1 MSNPPTHLPLDH
13 ITIVL
18 QRPRYAEN
26 IGSVAR
32 AAWNMGL
39 TRLTAVNPEN
49 TDPERMHRLAT
60 RMAAGLLER
69 MTVFDSLAEALAPFQ
84 YVIGTT
90 ARLGGERRQLIS
102 PAEAAQT
109 VRSLGPDNRIALL
122 FGPEDRGL
130 SNEDL
135 QFCQA
140 TVHIPTASAGS
151 LNLAQAVL
159 VLGYEIFQAHRVRSG
174 AAEKPADAGWSRT
187 RSIEAGR
194 SFRNPP
200 LATSLELEGMYSHLQ
215 EVLQLMDFLD
225 RENPE
230 HWMLSIRRFLSRVR
244 LYSHEVRMIRGICRQ
259 LKWFVKTQKESSAGS
274 KENG

>member
-1 MSNPPTHLPLDH
+1 MSALSLHLPLDH

-39 TRLTAVNPEN
+39 TRLIAVNPEN

-60 RMAAGLLER
+60 RMASGLLER
-69 MTVFDSLAEALAPFQ
+69 MTIFDSLERALAPFQ

-90 ARLGGERRQLIS
+90 ARLGGERRQLTT
-102 PAEAAQT
+102 PAKAAQT
-109 VRSLGPDNRIALL
+109 IKSLGPDNRVALL

-130 SNEDL
+130 RNEDL
-135 QFCQA
+135 RFCQA
-140 TVHIPTASAGS
+140 TVHIPTATEGS

-159 VLGYEIFQAHRVRSG
+159 ILGYEIFQAHRIRAG
-174 AAEKPADAGWSRT
+174 ASEKAEDAGWSKT

-194 SFRNPP
+194 SFRNPS
-200 LATSLELEGMYSHLQ
+200 LATSLELEGMYAHLE
-215 EVLQLMDFLD
+215 EVLQMMDFLD
-225 RENPE
+225 RHNPG
-230 HWMLSIRRFLSRVR
+230 HWMMSIRRFLSRVR
-244 LYSHEVRMIRGICRQ
+244 LYDHEVRMIRGVCRQ
-259 LKWFVKTQKESSAGS
+259 LKWFVKSQKEAGP
-274 KENG
+274 G

>member
-1 MSNPPTHLPLDH
+1 
-13 ITIVL
+13 
-18 QRPRYAEN
+18 
-26 IGSVAR
+26 
-32 AAWNMGL
+32 MGL

-69 MTVFDSLAEALAPFQ
+69 MTICDSLEQALAPFQ

-90 ARLGGERRQLIS
+90 ARLGGERRQLIT
-102 PAEAAQT
+102 PVEAAMT
-109 VRSLGPDNRIALL
+109 VRSLGPANRIALL

-140 TVHIPTASAGS
+140 TVYIPTATAGS

-159 VLGYEIFQAHRVRSG
+159 ILGYEIFQAHRVRAG
-174 AAEKPADAGWSRT
+174 APEAPVDAGWSQT
-187 RSIEAGR
+187 RSTEAER
-194 SFRNPP
+194 SFRNPS
-200 LATSLELEGMYSHLQ
+200 LATSGELEGMYAHLQ

-225 RENPE
+225 KHNPG
-230 HWMLSIRRFLSRVR
+230 HWMMSIRRFLSRVR
-244 LYSHEVRMIRGICRQ
+244 LYSHEVRMIRGVCRQ
-259 LKWFVKTQKESSAGS
+259 LNWLVNNQKEKDKG
-274 KENG
+274 